1 MCPETTI
8 PDVNQHHNA
17 PVHLDSLRNR
27 ASLCN
32 TGQANSSRHIVVIHA
47 HGNTDDVTTQCR
59 DARSEVVNYKHLVL
73 NYEHGPCK
81 INIPLSKLAQGDF
94 TISSGGSRNC

>member
-1 MCPETTI
+1 MSILYIYTYNKYKFETTI

-27 ASLCN
+27 ASLYN

-59 DARSEVVNYKHLVL
+59 DARSEVVNNLALLFIVL
-73 NYEHGPCK
+73 TLE
-81 INIPLSKLAQGDF
+81 GD
-94 TISSGGSRNC
+94 RL

>member
-59 DARSEVVNYKHLVL
+59 DARSEVVVWAGIIFIIRIIK
-73 NYEHGPCK
+73 CAISK
-81 INIPLSKLAQGDF
+81 FTLSRACV
-94 TISSGGSRNC
+94 TR

>member
-1 MCPETTI
+1 MRTEQLKLFNLLRVFIIYTYNKYQFYRTCPETTT

-27 ASLCN
+27 ASLYN
-32 TGQANSSRHIVVIHA
+32 TGQANSSRHNVVIHA

-59 DARSEVVNYKHLVL
+59 DARSEGV
-73 NYEHGPCK
+73 
-81 INIPLSKLAQGDF
+81 
-94 TISSGGSRNC
+94 